1 MMMNPHIASKKKKSS
16 SSSAEN
22 FLKKGH
28 RALNSELRVDY
39 NSLCSTYVHKF
50 DWSSDVN
57 CLLLLLMF
65 QFRIDDISNFWRVF
79 FALSSN

>member
-39 NSLCSTYVHKF
+39 NSLCTYLCNF
-50 DWSSDVN
+50 DWTLDVN
-57 CLLLLLMF
+57 YLLLMF
-65 QFRIDDISNFWRVF
+65 QFRIDDISNFWRFF

>member
-28 RALNSELRVDY
+28 RALNSTEIADY
-39 NSLCSTYVHKF
+39 NAGLYIGSSTRLVE
-50 DWSSDVN
+50 SSDVN
-57 CLLLLLMF
+57 CPLLTF
-65 QFRIDDISNFWRVF
+65 QFRIDDISNFWSF
-79 FALSSN
+79 FCVVVQLG

>member
-28 RALNSELRVDY
+28 RALNSTEIADY
-39 NSLCSTYVHKF
+39 NAGFVY
-50 DWSSDVN
+50 
-57 CLLLLLMF
+57 
-65 QFRIDDISNFWRVF
+65 R
-79 FALSSN
+79 